1 MFLSRPKIL
10 QSPSYVLGTLLGPLQ
25 TPSFFFLIY
34 LFIFSCAGSSLLRVD
49 FSLVA
54 SSGGDS
60 LAASSGGD
68 SLAVSSGGDSSCSVQ
83 PSHRSG
89 FACGTQALGCVCSV
103 VEACWL

>member
-1 MFLSRPKIL
+1 MGLFGALFSVPLIYVCFCANSLVLS
-10 QSPSYVLGTLLGPLQ
+10 LLN
-25 TPSFFFLIY
+25 FY
-34 LFIFSCAGSSLLRVD
+34 LFIFSCAESSLLRVD

-89 FACGTQALGCVCSV
+89 FACGTQALGCVCSI